1 MDNAR
6 QWFIEVIMYEKKT
19 RLLLV
24 SLIIVTVI
32 LLACEALLGCHFLT
46 SFTVWFILL
55 KAALFSF
62 KTLPMIA
69 FVVEWFLHFK
79 IPISGRSKR
88 FKLKPF
94 IFFHERSYLLE

>member
-55 KAALFSF
+55 KATLFSF

-69 FVVEWFLHFK
+69 FVVEWFL
-79 IPISGRSKR
+79 RER
-88 FKLKPF
+88 FRYLEDLKDL
-94 IFFHERSYLLE
+94 SWNLLFSFTKGLIC